1 MKCFLFR
8 FTDGIITA
16 AKAGGQQFVSID
28 GKKTYFDVGPTRMP
42 PGYANGQPIQ
52 VKYFQNLKSDILK
65 YIEVLCCYNFPKL
78 LQDNIVLM

>member
-1 MKCFLFR
+1 MKCFLFP

-52 VKYFQNLKSDILK
+52 MRIF
-65 YIEVLCCYNFPKL
+65 
-78 LQDNIVLM
+78 

>member
-42 PGYANGQPIQ
+42 PGYGNSQPIQ
-52 VKYFQNLKSDILK
+52 VKFFLELVISYWGI
-65 YIEVLCCYNFPKL
+65 
-78 LQDNIVLM
+78 